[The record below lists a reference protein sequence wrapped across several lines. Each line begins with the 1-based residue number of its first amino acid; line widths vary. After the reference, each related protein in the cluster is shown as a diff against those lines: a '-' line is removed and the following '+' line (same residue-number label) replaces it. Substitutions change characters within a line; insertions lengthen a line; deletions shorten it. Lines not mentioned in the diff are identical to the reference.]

1 MPSVFSPIPW
11 LSATFAALLGMS
23 AGNAQV
29 VAPVPNAVSAAAPAS
44 VLGAPTWSQLNT
56 TQQQSLAPLAST
68 WNTLPEGQRRKW
80 IALGQ
85 NYPNLAAND
94 QQKLHSRMVE
104 WAALNPKER
113 EQARLNFT
121 ETKKIAP
128 SNLAANWEAYQ
139 ALSPEERK
147 KLAADAQ
154 PKQSGAAVAI
164 KPNPPSKLAEVP
176 KATNTPDTKRPLIT
190 KPQSLDK
197 NTLLPTAQKPG
208 ATASAPAKP

>member
-1 MPSVFSPIPW
+1 MPSLSSPFTWSSTII
-11 LSATFAALLGMS
+11 ATLLGVSSGM
-23 AGNAQV
+23 AQV
-29 VAPVPNAVSAAAPAS
+29 AAPAAKAVNPGTPVT
-44 VLGAPTWSQLNT
+44 VLAAPPWSQLNAS
-56 TQQQSLAPLAST
+56 QQQSLAPLAGT

-85 NYPNLAAND
+85 NYPNLTAND

-147 KLAADAQ
+147 KFAADAQ
-154 PKQSGAAVAI
+154 PKPSGAAVAI

-176 KATNTPDTKRPLIT
+176 KATNTPDTKRPLIA
-190 KPQSLDK
+190 KPQSLDR
-197 NTLLPTAQKPG
+197 NTLLPTAEKPS
-208 ATASAPAKP
+208 ATASTPAKP